1 MKGIIISIEGTD
13 GAGKHTQQQLLMK
26 DLKEQG
32 YSVLDQSFPH
42 YDSDSSA
49 PVKMYLAG
57 EFGKDSNSLNAYQA
71 SVLYAV
77 DRMCTY
83 QKDLKEHYEN
93 GGILL
98 FDRYVQSNF
107 IHQCSKIDDI
117 DEKLKFIKWEEEL
130 EYDTLGLP
138 RPDLIFFIEMPV
150 EKSIELAR
158 ARADYKNGQTK
169 DIHEE
174 DTEYL
179 SKSYNNGLT
188 LAKEL
193 GWNLIHCVDEN
204 NNIRTIEDIHAEI
217 MEIAT
222 KFLASQK

>member
-1 MKGIIISIEGTD
+1 MKGTIISIEGTD
-13 GAGKHTQQQLLMK
+13 GAGKHTQQQLLAK
-26 DLKEQG
+26 SLKEQG

-107 IHQCSKIDDI
+107 IHQCSKIEDE
-117 DEKLKFIKWEEEL
+117 DEKEEFIAWEEDF
-130 EYDTLGLP
+130 EYNLLGLP
-138 RPDLIFFIEMPV
+138 RPNIVFFIEMPV
-150 EKSIELAR
+150 EKSLELAR
-158 ARADYKNGQTK
+158 SRADYKTGGKK

-174 DTEYL
+174 DPTHL
-179 SKSYNNGLT
+179 QKSYNNGLN
-188 LAKEL
+188 LAKKL
-193 GWNLIHCVDEN
+193 GWTIIHCVDEN
-204 NNIRTIEDIHAEI
+204 NNLKTIDDIHAEI
-217 MEIAT
+217 MTHVKAYLDKE
-222 KFLASQK
+222 

>member
-179 SKSYNNGLT
+179 SKSYNNGLI